1 MPTNFVFPIDFSE
14 NITKN
19 SGEYRKEKNKIV
31 LSECKFKTY

>member
-1 MPTNFVFPIDFSE
+1 MPRNFVFSINFGK

-19 SGEYRKEKNKIV
+19 TGECRKEKNKIV